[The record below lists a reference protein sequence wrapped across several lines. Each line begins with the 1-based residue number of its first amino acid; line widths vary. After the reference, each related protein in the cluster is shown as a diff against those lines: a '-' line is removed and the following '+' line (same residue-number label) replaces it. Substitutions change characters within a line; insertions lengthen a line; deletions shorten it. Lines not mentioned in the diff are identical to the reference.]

1 MCNGNLFTPN
11 QFVIGNFDGID
22 SNAFSLIAHFRKLAK
37 DAKWSGADV
46 DRVVEQATSGTHDQL
61 VLTLMTHMEDAPLEK
76 TAPITIV
83 TDHVSEEQ
91 YEALSKQFTEIFNE
105 KVIVGFD
112 NTVSPT
118 HFGEICRALGRVQY
132 RLMNDGDQCFVGYG
146 CETCGGEATFLKHHV
161 NEAVTAHFNQ
171 FEKSG
176 SFGCDS
182 SYMQWFY
189 DLMGLVMHHLQTATD
204 KPTEINATT
213 VESEWDNHLCQHCS
227 CYFPNDE
234 INGDGH
240 CDDCQDELDEEDEDE

>member
-1 MCNGNLFTPN
+1 MCNGNLFTPH
-11 QFVIGNFDGID
+11 QFVIGSLDGID

-37 DAKWSGADV
+37 EAKWSGADV
-46 DRVVEQATSGTHDQL
+46 DRVVEQAKSGTHDHL
-61 VLTLMTHMEDAPLEK
+61 IFTLMTHMQDAPLEK
-76 TAPITIV
+76 TAPITV
-83 TDHVSEEQ
+83 VADRVSKEQ

-132 RLMNDGDQCFVGYG
+132 RLMNDGDHCFFGYG
-146 CETCGGEATFLKHHV
+146 CETCGGEATFLKHNV

-171 FEKSG
+171 FEKTG
-176 SFGCDS
+176 LFDCES

-240 CDDCQDELDEEDEDE
+240 CDDCQEELDEEDEDE